1 MSVIVTCTLPEGIII
16 GADSAVSIPSPFG
29 GTAKVYEHGEKI
41 YQIAN
46 LPAGLAVYGLST
58 LGKRSVG
65 SYLKQLET
73 ENPDGVFERDELK
86 TIVEALRKYF
96 WELYESTVIPAIEL
110 SKNVSFEELEPKE
123 KPIVGLVIA
132 GYSKKAYL
140 PEVWEIQLPHKYNA
154 PILRRNPG
162 NFGTDTFAMD
172 RPIIRYMQGIDSDLV
187 EGLLG
192 YISAIRNISFNQD
205 EKKEIINFIQNY
217 RYPIPYSGM
226 SIREGTDYVRFL
238 VRLTISHY
246 RFIAEPPVVGGQVQ
260 IGKVTYRGM
269 KFEMMDGQ
277 AR

>member
-41 YQIAN
+41 YQIAD

-58 LGKRSVG
+58 LGNRSVG

-86 TIVEALRKYF
+86 TIVEALRKHF
-96 WELYESTVIPAIEL
+96 WDLYKSTVIPAIES
-110 SKNVSFEELEPKE
+110 SKKASFEEIDAKE
-123 KPIVGLVIA
+123 KPVVGLVIA
-132 GYSKKAYL
+132 GYSKKAFL
-140 PEVWEIQLPHKYNA
+140 PEVWEIQLPHKYDK
-154 PILRRNPG
+154 PILRRYPG

-172 RPIIRYMQGIDSDLV
+172 RPITRYMQGIDADLM

-192 YISAIRNISFNQD
+192 YIAAIRNISFTEG
-205 EKKEIINFIQNY
+205 EKDDIIKFIQSY
-217 RYPIPYSGM
+217 RYPIPYNGM

-238 VRLTISHY
+238 IRLTISHY
-246 RFIAEPPVVGGQVQ
+246 RFIAEPPAVGGQVQ

-269 KFEMMDGQ
+269 VFEMTNGK
-277 AR
+277 